1 MGQVFRPSVLI
12 SNKGTNVALRHVESI
27 HLVSKDE
34 DAVIDRLRDDL
45 TFTIITVSGYE
56 HTISANQLIK
66 TFPKELSENA
76 AVHDVYQAVLDRWI
90 YLLG

>member
-1 MGQVFRPSVLI
+1 MSQIFRPSVLI
-12 SNKGTNVALRHVESI
+12 SDKGTNIALRHVESI
-27 HLVSKDE
+27 RRVSKDE
-34 DAVIDRLRDDL
+34 DVVIDRLKNDL
-45 TFTIITVSGYE
+45 TFIIITGSGFE
-56 HTISANQLIK
+56 HTISVNQLIK